1 MLFRSRPLLRSAVP
15 LISMAF
21 GASRVIAPS
30 IAGFMIAAVGAPPTF
45 LLCAAAVCVMAGVLF
60 VVSPAQGVTRAHGS
74 LIGNFTENLRY
85 IRADEVFARTIIT
98 ALLHSTLAMGFVH
111 VLPVFAKDLLHVD
124 ARGLGILASAAGVGA
139 LIGFGS
145 HAWFQQF
152 LSWRNLLLGSLVVYN
167 LTLIVLA
174 FSTWYWVSF
183 AAIFVSG
190 ICHGYFLTCAQVMLQ
205 TMVDDNYRGRV
216 MGVFSLVWSLMFLSG
231 FLLNAAGAWV
241 GPRFALAGG
250 AMVMLVYLWLS
261 LARAEVMKK
270 VVLTPKPK

>member
-1 MLFRSRPLLRSAVP
+1 
-15 LISMAF
+15 
-21 GASRVIAPS
+21 
-30 IAGFMIAAVGAPPTF
+30 
-45 LLCAAAVCVMAGVLF
+45 MAGVLF

-216 MGVFSLVWSLMFLSG
+216 MGVFTGVESDVFERFSAQRRG
-231 FLLNAAGAWV
+231 RV
-241 GPRFALAGG
+241 GGPALCAGG
-250 AMVMLVYLWLS
+250 RGNGHAGLFVAVTG
-261 LARAEVMKK
+261 ARGGNEEGRAHAQAEVSTKDLVTMPTTLLKRGHHE
-270 VVLTPKPK
+270 